1 MWHNLA
7 MARYW
12 KGAHTRHKLQY
23 HVVWVP
29 KYRKRVLRGKIA
41 YRLKGLLYAGCRI
54 NRWWIG
60 KISIQDDHVHLLI
73 QLRADDSVAEAVR
86 VLKGGT
92 SKIIRKE
99 FPELEEFLWR
109 DSFWA
114 DGYFAESIG
123 HLDEEVVRKCIDEQR
138 K

>member
-1 MWHNLA
+1 

-12 KGAHTRHKLQY
+12 KGGHTKHKLQY
-23 HVVWVP
+23 HLVWVP

-41 YRLKGLLYAGCRI
+41 YRLKGLLYDACRI

-60 KISIQDDHVHLLI
+60 KISIQCDHVHLLM
-73 QLRADDSVAEAVR
+73 QLQAHDTVR
-86 VLKGGT
+86 ILKGGT

-99 FPELEEFLWR
+99 FPELHEFLWG

-114 DGYFAESIG
+114 DGYFAESVGEI
-123 HLDEEVVRKCIDEQR
+123 DQEVVRKYIDDQR